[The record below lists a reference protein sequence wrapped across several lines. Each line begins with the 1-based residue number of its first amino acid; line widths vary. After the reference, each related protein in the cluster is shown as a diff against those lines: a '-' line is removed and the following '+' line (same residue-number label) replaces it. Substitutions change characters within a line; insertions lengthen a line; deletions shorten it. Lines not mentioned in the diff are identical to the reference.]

1 MALITSK
8 AVKPNENA
16 VYYFKKSIFI
26 NELKKSTVNIFAE
39 ARYKLYIN
47 GRLAAIGPLRQ
58 TSEIKYYD
66 TVDITGYLKPGENL
80 FEVSVLQLENNL
92 FSAKRKYLESVIR
105 SGNMALCLWGN
116 AGDAKVSTDESYLC
130 AKEENLSFFFEP
142 EYEFYNA
149 VGLCEKAGADYK
161 KGLSFKNAVLGQD
174 VYSLST
180 EESFSLEIPLPLK
193 KRPIPMMYF
202 KETAF
207 KSENGGIYDAG
218 GLTCGYVRLKASGKG
233 QVKITYAES
242 MVFLEDGKIVKR
254 KRDASDGVI
263 IGHFDLLEVD
273 GDLNFEPFW
282 MRTFRFIKAETSGD
296 VKIEGFDYLETGYP
310 IEIADGYDFGS
321 DIDNKL
327 FKISANTLKRCMHE
341 TYVDCPYYEQLQY
354 AMDTHLQILYTYQL
368 TGDRALAEKA
378 IDDFAQSYRAGFLTQ
393 SRYPTGKS
401 QYIPGFSLFFIFMLY
416 EHCRRFKDKTFTRK
430 YIHIAD
436 GILDWFL
443 NRLDGYMVKRSNVWD
458 FIDWADGYI
467 EGQTTEW
474 EPGAAYSLML
484 SEALGNTCS
493 MHEFLGSRTDSY
505 KETADKIKADVKA
518 RCFDEKSGLYGNT
531 PTKKE
536 FSQHTQIWAVL
547 SGLEDGEGAKN
558 ILKKSMHLKCKASS
572 AYMFYLFRA
581 LEKADE
587 YDMTDG
593 IINSLREL
601 VTLGCTTTPEWLGE
615 DVRSECHA
623 WSAVVLYEFTAKVLG
638 VTYHDN
644 TIYIK
649 PYVNKRRF
657 AKGKVATPAGMV
669 SLEWKIKDDE
679 FTIEITLPAG
689 KTAQLTLP
697 DGSEITAESGIY
709 VAAKAI

>member
-8 AVKPNENA
+8 DVKPNENA

-26 NELKKSTVNIFAE
+26 NDIQKSTVNIFAE

-80 FEVSVLQLENNL
+80 FEISVLQLENNL
-92 FSAKRKYLESVIR
+92 FSAERKHLESVIR

-116 AGDAKVSTDESYLC
+116 AGDAEISTDESYLC

-149 VGLCEKAGADYK
+149 VGLCERAGADYK
-161 KGLSFKNAVLGQD
+161 KNLSFKNAVPGQD

-207 KSENGGIYDAG
+207 KSENAGIYDAG

-233 QVKITYAES
+233 QIKITYAES

-282 MRTFRFIKAETSGD
+282 MRTFRFIKVETSGD

-378 IDDFAQSYRAGFLTQ
+378 IDDFAQSYRAGFITQ

-416 EHCRRFKDKTFTRK
+416 HYIMFAVFVKYADLYLFTVTAVLNVIKLYFTYSAFTNCPSAACIIITVNGFCIVVTQKSRLMPCSRHTSEICVGIIISFIKIRKTFNHYAVYTVIMIICPR
-430 YIHIAD
+430 
-436 GILDWFL
+436 
-443 NRLDGYMVKRSNVWD
+443 DGYFNVLLFFNLKSIQLNKSAF
-458 FIDWADGYI
+458 FI
-467 EGQTTEW
+467 
-474 EPGAAYSLML
+474 
-484 SEALGNTCS
+484 
-493 MHEFLGSRTDSY
+493 
-505 KETADKIKADVKA
+505 
-518 RCFDEKSGLYGNT
+518 
-531 PTKKE
+531 
-536 FSQHTQIWAVL
+536 
-547 SGLEDGEGAKN
+547 
-558 ILKKSMHLKCKASS
+558 
-572 AYMFYLFRA
+572 
-581 LEKADE
+581 
-587 YDMTDG
+587 G
-593 IINSLREL
+593 IIM
-601 VTLGCTTTPEWLGE
+601 
-615 DVRSECHA
+615 
-623 WSAVVLYEFTAKVLG
+623 
-638 VTYHDN
+638 
-644 TIYIK
+644 I
-649 PYVNKRRF
+649 
-657 AKGKVATPAGMV
+657 
-669 SLEWKIKDDE
+669 
-679 FTIEITLPAG
+679 
-689 KTAQLTLP
+689 Q
-697 DGSEITAESGIY
+697 
-709 VAAKAI
+709 